1 MANYRSP
8 FSVLPDEHM
17 RLVGIIAA
25 HWEFLDVMLQ
35 RTLAEV
41 MEHDHGR
48 IALLTE
54 SIPFRAKTEL
64 LMAYAR
70 PLQEREP
77 QLWDEFTKVHS
88 GLQTAYGLRN
98 RYVHARWKA
107 GALPELPMR
116 VVTRIAGGKFTLADE
131 ETSVRELE
139 VAAQTLWEAGEALR
153 TFFQKF
159 DLLLI
164 P

>member
-25 HWEFLDVMLQ
+25 HWEFLDILLQ
-35 RTLAEV
+35 RILAEV
-41 MEHDHGR
+41 MEHDPHR
-48 IALLTE
+48 VALLTE
-54 SIPFRAKTEL
+54 NIPFRAKTEL

-70 PLQEREP
+70 ALQEREP
-77 QLWDEFTKVHS
+77 QLWDEFTKAHS
-88 GLQTAYGLRN
+88 SLQTAYGLRN

-107 GALPELPMR
+107 GASPELPMR
-116 VVTRIAGGKFTLADE
+116 VVTRVSGGRFTLADE
-131 ETSVRELE
+131 ETSICELE
-139 VAAQTLWEAGEALR
+139 VAAQTLWETGEALR
-153 TFFQKF
+153 IFFQKF
-159 DLLLI
+159 DLLLK